1 VVAVADDVEVAHF
14 HAATRNLRA
23 ARQLVIDT
31 VTRWGLDEIADAA
44 ALCTGEL
51 AANAVLHGR
60 TSFDVVIRRRG
71 SGVRIDVIDQRPD
84 EVPAAVPL
92 TGIAVDITRDAAT
105 GRGLQIVAATATRWG
120 YTTSE
125 SDKSVWAEI
134 EPGRLGV
141 HPDPIALIGYVPHR
155 SPDDLHLVLRSM
167 PVRPAVASGVQ
178 VDELVREIQLGATG
192 AGDSSLLA
200 RLYRLLDVSAPAR
213 LSGRHA
219 ALRAAGRH
227 EDRFDLVL
235 DTPMA
240 TLVAVGDLN
249 DLLEELSRRRG
260 TWAEIAP
267 EVAEYRRWLREETT
281 RQLAGEAPQPC
292 PLP

>member
-1 VVAVADDVEVAHF
+1 MPDDVKVAHF
-14 HAATRNLRA
+14 HAVTRNLRA
-23 ARQLVIDT
+23 ARQLVTDT
-31 VTRWGLDEIADAA
+31 LESWGLDEIIDAA
-44 ALCTGEL
+44 ALCVGEL
-51 AANAVLHGR
+51 TANAVLHGR
-60 TSFDVVIRRRG
+60 TSFDLVVRRRG
-71 SGVRIDVIDQRPD
+71 AGVRIDVIDQRPD

-92 TGIAVDITRDAAT
+92 TGTAVDITRDAAT

-125 SDKSVWAEI
+125 SDKSVWVEL
-134 EPGRLGV
+134 EPGQLGASTEPV
-141 HPDPIALIGYVPHR
+141 ALNGYVPHP
-155 SPDDLHLVLRSM
+155 SPDDRHLVLRSM

-178 VDELVREIQLGATG
+178 VDELVREIQLGASG
-192 AGDSSLLA
+192 AGDASLLA

-235 DTPMA
+235 DTPLT
-240 TLVAVGDLN
+240 TLTAVGDLN
-249 DLLEELSRRRG
+249 QLLEELSRRRG

-267 EVAEYRRWLREETT
+267 EVAAYRLWLREETT
-281 RQLAGEAPQPC
+281 RQLRGELPQDC